1 MKSIMR
7 FLGWF
12 FEELAPAARWTTIV
26 IIVLAILLTTGALGL
41 LVALA
46 SVLWAIQIIFLI
58 HLFYY
63 ILVRDRRQRKVKEEL
78 VEKDDFADLK

>member
-12 FEELAPAARWTTIV
+12 FEELPPAARWTTIV